1 MIINDFFT
9 NPKRSARNVAENSQR
24 VDSLVTDA
32 LRVMKG
38 PEISDAVLALK
49 RVLGDREYNSR
60 RGFYSF
66 YVDQIHRNWQLPMYG
81 QQNLAED
88 ADELPPGS
96 LGSMPTTD
104 YVKNLYST
112 AAERGMAA
120 PDPAAVKNSMAL
132 NPKGDVDV
140 SGTFNKG
147 IKAFQNPELTKNL
160 NALTKLVGRAETD
173 YINHPVATGTGNET
187 PQMHTT
193 PLTQKP
199 NYLDSRPATGTG
211 KETPRLDTRPA
222 TARPNA
228 NYDNMM
234 QPMEQEGDVP
244 TGRRFQSA
252 PPIDNVTDIDDP
264 EQEPEAAPVV
274 PGQSTT
280 KLADKDRSRE
290 DWVKLMGYD
299 PFDASRMAAAA
310 GPAAAA
316 NSVPARKPD
325 GSRLINANGLM
336 AADDHAQYMK
346 DLVAAARAEKQQA
359 NSVPASNAV
368 SSTDKTEPVRM
379 SMTMGSGAGDSGE
392 ITSGSKGRID
402 QATIDRARA
411 WAAKQNAPAAAPK
424 SISAANSAT
433 ASKTTAPSWQDIARA
448 NKLANPNLIYPGQ
461 LIKLPNGTFAEV
473 DKGDTLSSIAN
484 RYRQGGYIKE
494 TDVGDTMDDGF
505 KWGSATMPMQDG
517 SVHKYNPQTNSY
529 SQATPPTRPDLNT
542 NISTITRDR
551 TTDKNGQANQ
561 NYSDVSIATNP
572 ATGTGDYMHRQDVNG
587 TPTTTFRQNVP
598 AAELAKLRSQHF
610 NEDINRMQNLA
621 GIRKK

>member
-9 NPKRSARNVAENSQR
+9 NPERSARNVAENSQR

-32 LRVMKG
+32 LRVMQG
-38 PEISDAVLALK
+38 PQVSDAVLALK
-49 RVLGDREYNSR
+49 RVLGDREYNGR

-66 YVDQIHRNWQLPMYG
+66 YVDQILDMYG
-81 QQNLAED
+81 QQNLAEG
-88 ADELPPGS
+88 AD
-96 LGSMPTTD
+96 D
-104 YVKNLYST
+104 
-112 AAERGMAA
+112 
-120 PDPAAVKNSMAL
+120 
-132 NPKGDVDV
+132 
-140 SGTFNKG
+140 
-147 IKAFQNPELTKNL
+147 
-160 NALTKLVGRAETD
+160 
-173 YINHPVATGTGNET
+173 
-187 PQMHTT
+187 
-193 PLTQKP
+193 
-199 NYLDSRPATGTG
+199 YLDSDPATGTG
-211 KETPRLDTRPA
+211 DETHELDTGPLTQDPDA
-222 TARPNA
+222 D
-228 NYDNMM
+228 YDDMM
-234 QPMEQEGDVP
+234 QPMEQEGNLP
-244 TGRRFQSA
+244 TGMRFQSA
-252 PPIDNVTDIDDP
+252 AGAAPPVDNVIDTDDP
-264 EQEPEAAPVV
+264 EQEPGAAPVV

-290 DWVKLMGYD
+290 DWVRLMGYD

-325 GSRLINANGLM
+325 GSRLITANGLM

-346 DLVAAARAEKQQA
+346 DLVAAARAEKAAKQQA

-368 SSTDKTEPVRM
+368 SSTGKTEPVRM
-379 SMTMGSGAGDSGE
+379 SMTMGPGGGA
-392 ITSGSKGRID
+392 INNVRNPNID

-411 WAAKQNAPAAAPK
+411 WAAKQNAPAPAAAPAK
-424 SISAANSAT
+424 SAT
-433 ASKTTAPSWQDIARA
+433 ASKTTAPLWQTLAQA
-448 NKLANPNLIYPGQ
+448 NKIANPNLIYPGQ
-461 LIKLPNGTFAEV
+461 LIKLPDGTFAEV

-484 RYRQGGYIKE
+484 RYRQGGYMPVKE
-494 TDVGDTMDDGF
+494 TDMGNTMDDGF

-529 SQATPPTRPDLNT
+529 SQATPPTRPNLNT
-542 NISTITRDR
+542 NISTISRDR